1 MNNISPIDKKI
12 ASIRSQDGRRARGTC
27 EPVVFWERLDGD
39 IMLAPHTQ
47 MPCLPGYTKVIC
59 DTPREIE
66 KWSRKVAKL
75 EESKLRKMKIEE
87 HVRALPEF
95 DYRIKRCMARL
106 EAGCVSQMDEAMT
119 RHTLNSFLQ
128 KKEMLL
134 KLITGQGSVLDGAL
148 EIERK
153 EAPIG
158 MAAFQKKK
166 VAEL

>member
-1 MNNISPIDKKI
+1 
-12 ASIRSQDGRRARGTC
+12 
-27 EPVVFWERLDGD
+27 
-39 IMLAPHTQ
+39 MLAPHTQ

-87 HVRALPEF
+87 HVRALPEW
-95 DYRIKRCMARL
+95 DRRIKRCQDRL
-106 EAGCVSQMDEAMT
+106 EAGCISDFDEAMT
-119 RHTLNSFLQ
+119 NHTLESFLR
-128 KKEMLL
+128 KKEILL
-134 KLITGQGSVLDGAL
+134 RLITGQGTVLDGAL
-148 EIERK
+148 EIEKK